1 MISDSLKIKKKSKLS
16 IEEILKK
23 MKVFKEE
30 CFKVKYI
37 LRDIYFNKHIVRIDI
52 EVISQL

>member
-1 MISDSLKIKKKSKLS
+1 
-16 IEEILKK
+16 

-30 CFKVKYI
+30 YFKVKYI
-37 LRDIYFNKHIVRIDI
+37 LRDIYFNKRIVRIDI